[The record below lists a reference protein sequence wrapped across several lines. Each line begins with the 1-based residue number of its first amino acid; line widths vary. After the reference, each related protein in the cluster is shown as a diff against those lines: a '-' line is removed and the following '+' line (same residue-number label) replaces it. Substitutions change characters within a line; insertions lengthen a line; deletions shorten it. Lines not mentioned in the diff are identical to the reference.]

1 MIAQVADVKS
11 TLISVRRMLEAG
23 NRVLFE
29 PGNCYIEN
37 ITTGARTNIIE
48 KNGAFEIGFWVPR
61 AHGAQSNPNPNH
73 VVSKC
78 ASGGTTNPG
87 FARQHED

>member
-1 MIAQVADVKS
+1 
-11 TLISVRRMLEAG
+11 MLEAG

-61 AHGAQSNPNPNH
+61 AQGAQNNPNH
-73 VVSKC
+73 NCVANKGTF
-78 ASGGTTNPG
+78 GGTTNPG
-87 FARQHED
+87 FTRQHEA